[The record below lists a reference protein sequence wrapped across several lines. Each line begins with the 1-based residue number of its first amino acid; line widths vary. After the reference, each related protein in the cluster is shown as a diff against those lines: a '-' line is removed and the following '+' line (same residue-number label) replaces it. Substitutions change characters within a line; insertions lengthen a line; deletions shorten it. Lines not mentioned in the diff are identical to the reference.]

1 MGWGHGGRTDLMIN
15 FPRPCPQERSPRPR
29 PENRRPATLRVLH
42 LPDIIASM
50 SVSGSSCLASFETK
64 TVAAGGLEFSTC
76 CKNRPPWDGSA
87 IELARKIVAT
97 AKTCW
102 QRRIVILG

>member
-1 MGWGHGGRTDLMIN
+1 MKEGNALHAK
-15 FPRPCPQERSPRPR
+15 S
-29 PENRRPATLRVLH
+29 RPATLRVLH

-50 SVSGSSCLASFETK
+50 SVSGSSCLASFETR
-64 TVAAGGLEFSTC
+64 TVAAGAPEFSTC
-76 CKNRPPWDGSA
+76 CKNRLPWDGSA
-87 IELARKIVAT
+87 IELARKITAT